1 MSAAVIAGLV
11 VVQGAQL
18 LNTNKRLTN
27 PIEHLGFALSTLVL
41 FQKTNSPAISAGY
54 AALNFAARIVRKME
68 IKPLQAGAR
77 LLNAFSPLAVLAFV
91 VHDSLPSIAPNTFF
105 IPTF

>member
-18 LNTNKRLTN
+18 LNANKRLTK
-27 PIEHLGFALSTLVL
+27 PLEHLGIALSTLAL
-41 FQKTNSPAISAGY
+41 FQKTNSPAMMGGYNALNY
-54 AALNFAARIVRKME
+54 AAWIVRKME
-68 IKPLQAGAR
+68 IKPLEAGAR

-91 VHDSLPSIAPNTFF
+91 IHDSLPSIVPNTFF